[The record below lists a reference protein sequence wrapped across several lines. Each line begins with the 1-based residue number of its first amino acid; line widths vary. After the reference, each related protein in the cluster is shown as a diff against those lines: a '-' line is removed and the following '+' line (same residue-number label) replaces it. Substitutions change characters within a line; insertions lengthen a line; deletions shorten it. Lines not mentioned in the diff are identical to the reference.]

1 MSTHF
6 LNGFVLRKSIFL
18 LPLLILVI
26 YGIVTWN
33 IIPRDYT
40 IYLTNGSAIFKTF
53 FMDDDNNV
61 TTSRP
66 PHLDHT
72 EILTKIKPIKYIL
85 LYNDLPGGITNSLLG
100 IGRESFIRYGCD
112 VTECYLVNN
121 RQKSQRS
128 MSSYDAVVF
137 NMNVLHYSGKLPW
150 NEADYSRNLNQRFV
164 FASMEPPMFTWGG
177 SGQNKTEVNLYANY
191 FNWSMSF
198 RFDSD
203 VQFTYGLVK
212 PNNFSFKSDSNYQI
226 INKTRRPDDPI
237 AVWMSSN
244 CVAES
249 RREEFIKEMKRF
261 MKIDSY
267 GMCGDLKCEKNGSTN
282 NSPPECYQKMEKKY
296 KFYLSF
302 ENSFCTD
309 YVTEKFFYILS
320 YDMVP
325 VVYGAADYSRIAP
338 PHSFIDARQFK
349 GPKELAYYLM
359 ALDANDVLYNEYFAW
374 KNFYAVENGLEKMA
388 LNGMCNLCRKLH
400 QEKNEP
406 KVYSQLVNH
415 WLPEHQC
422 TKPKPFQIDHQTQT
436 VNWKTINVD
445 TLEPKRIIDYFNW
458 SNRSSCILT
467 QDFGGV
473 MLKYSQISAIDG
485 QKAVC
490 LDAPVRPRTDNSCI
504 VYSFG
509 ISNEWSFDE
518 TMEKY
523 GCRVFA
529 FDPSMNVKDHNR
541 TNRIHFFNFGIGNR
555 DYVTDE
561 NNWNHK
567 KWTLKTLSSIYEML
581 APYHGKDAVIDYL
594 KMDVEMAEWDAI
606 PQMISSG
613 MLAKVRQLGI
623 EIHLNVVNGTLEY
636 YRNLVRIIKSIED
649 TGMVR
654 FDSKQ
659 NPWAMGDIGALDHYI
674 GTLGFELA
682 FYRVL

>member
-61 TTSRP
+61 TTTRP
-66 PHLDHT
+66 PHFDHT
-72 EILTKIKPIKYIL
+72 EISTKIKPIKYIL

-267 GMCGDLKCEKNGSTN
+267 G
-282 NSPPECYQKMEKKY
+282 
-296 KFYLSF
+296 
-302 ENSFCTD
+302 
-309 YVTEKFFYILS
+309 
-320 YDMVP
+320 
-325 VVYGAADYSRIAP
+325 IA
-338 PHSFIDARQFK
+338 
-349 GPKELAYYLM
+349 
-359 ALDANDVLYNEYFAW
+359 
-374 KNFYAVENGLEKMA
+374 
-388 LNGMCNLCRKLH
+388 
-400 QEKNEP
+400 
-406 KVYSQLVNH
+406 
-415 WLPEHQC
+415 
-422 TKPKPFQIDHQTQT
+422 
-436 VNWKTINVD
+436 
-445 TLEPKRIIDYFNW
+445 
-458 SNRSSCILT
+458 
-467 QDFGGV
+467 
-473 MLKYSQISAIDG
+473 
-485 QKAVC
+485 
-490 LDAPVRPRTDNSCI
+490 
-504 VYSFG
+504 G
-509 ISNEWSFDE
+509 I
-518 TMEKY
+518 
-523 GCRVFA
+523 
-529 FDPSMNVKDHNR
+529 
-541 TNRIHFFNFGIGNR
+541 
-555 DYVTDE
+555 
-561 NNWNHK
+561 
-567 KWTLKTLSSIYEML
+567 
-581 APYHGKDAVIDYL
+581 
-594 KMDVEMAEWDAI
+594 
-606 PQMISSG
+606 
-613 MLAKVRQLGI
+613 
-623 EIHLNVVNGTLEY
+623 
-636 YRNLVRIIKSIED
+636 
-649 TGMVR
+649 
-654 FDSKQ
+654 
-659 NPWAMGDIGALDHYI
+659 
-674 GTLGFELA
+674 
-682 FYRVL
+682 